1 MEGYR
6 MEVEKELCESW
17 RVWIDEKNH
26 IVSFHTTENGLPLE
40 ITSREQYLKFIDEY
54 SQNCYRFQ

>member
-1 MEGYR
+1 

-26 IVSFHTTENGLPLE
+26 IVSFHTLSL
-40 ITSREQYLKFIDEY
+40 IHI
-54 SQNCYRFQ
+54 

>member
-1 MEGYR
+1 

-17 RVWIDEKNH
+17 RVWIDEENH

-40 ITSREQYLKFIDEY
+40 ITNREQYLKFIDEY